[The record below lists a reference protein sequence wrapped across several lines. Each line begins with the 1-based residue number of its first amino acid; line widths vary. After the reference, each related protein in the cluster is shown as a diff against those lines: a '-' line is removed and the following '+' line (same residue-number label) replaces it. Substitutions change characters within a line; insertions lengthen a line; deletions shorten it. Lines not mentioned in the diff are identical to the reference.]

1 MLVVSEY
8 SKILSCCLI
17 TVRYYFLV
25 SYSIWGKVWG
35 GGGGGGALSHVQLFA
50 TPWTVALQAPLS
62 MEFSRQKYR
71 SGLPFPSPEN
81 LPDPGIEPT
90 SPALTGGFSTT
101 EPAGKPKNMRTEVN
115 IIIFPYW
122 KYHNDWWE
130 LNLPLLS

>member
-35 GGGGGGALSHVQLFA
+35 GGVLSHVQLFV

-62 MEFSRQKYR
+62 MEFSRQKYW

-90 SPALTGGFSTT
+90 YPALTGGFFTT

-122 KYHNDWWE
+122 MYHNDWWE